1 MLAMAAAL
9 GLVTV
14 TLSQCRLVNDS
25 VTGVDLVSGRLSNRS
40 TCKKACDETF
50 KAQAKAEE
58 DRFKDAKRACGS
70 DKDCKKAVED
80 DHKNRE
86 DGLRD
91 DREKCKKGC
100 YNEGGGQ
107 GGR

>member
-9 GLVTV
+9 GLTTF

-25 VTGVDLVSGRLSNRS
+25 VTGVDVASGRLSNRS
-40 TCKKACDETF
+40 TCRKACDETF
-50 KAQAKAEE
+50 KAQMKAEE
-58 DRFKDAKRACGS
+58 DRFKDAVRACGEN
-70 DKDCKKAVED
+70 DDCKKAAAA
-80 DHKNRE
+80 DHKTRE
-86 DGLRD
+86 EGFKD
-91 DREKCKKGC
+91 DRESCKKGC

>member
-9 GLVTV
+9 GLATF

-25 VTGVDLVSGRLSNRS
+25 ITGVDVGSGRLSGRS
-40 TCKKACDETF
+40 TCKKACEETF
-50 KAQAKAEE
+50 KARMKAED

-70 DKDCKKAVED
+70 NKDCKKAAED
-80 DHKNRE
+80 SHKAIE
-86 DGLRD
+86 EGIKD
-91 DREKCKKGC
+91 DKEKCKKGC
-100 YNEGGGQ
+100 YNEGSGN